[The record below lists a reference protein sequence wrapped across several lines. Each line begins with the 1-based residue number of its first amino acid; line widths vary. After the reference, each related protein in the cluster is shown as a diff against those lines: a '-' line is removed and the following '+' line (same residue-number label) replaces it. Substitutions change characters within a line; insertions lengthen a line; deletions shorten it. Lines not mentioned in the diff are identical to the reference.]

1 MSPVLSVQ
9 SDSSSI
15 TEKRYTSTTTQT
27 REKSPTSKTRTS
39 LHLQR
44 HLDLLR
50 DRFIREF
57 ESAAVIVFDQTL
69 YTAFLFQ
76 FLPEPF
82 NDSV

>member
-1 MSPVLSVQ
+1 MSLIVSVQ
-9 SDSSSI
+9 TDFSSI
-15 TEKRYTSTTTQT
+15 TEKKYTSTTTQT
-27 REKSPTSKTRTS
+27 REKSPTPKTGTS

-44 HLDLLR
+44 RLDLLR